1 MISLTK
7 SGYQKFI
14 QGTQNIFSADIKVA
28 PLYSGITNNTFDLA
42 GVNAKRTAANIN
54 MNEFAITDFQATYS
68 GDPTLATDTNN
79 FITMTG
85 LVNINSTNFVSEGDT
100 AIGQEAAV
108 IDTADSDEPLGM
120 IKIYPT
126 GSEITYSALNS
137 APVNIDYRTSGMAK
151 IEFKSSSSAH
161 EDIASSRGIY
171 TDIFP
176 KSILKLPFF
185 DNTVTCNLL
194 TDLRIAL
201 LSSNDSVSETT
212 FQQNMYLDS
221 KSLSTIESMDNST
234 KYHYISGGLKFE
246 NLGYHATLPA
256 LSASDTTFYIPD
268 LTINDAKVF
277 AVVYFED
284 TSAAGSNVMSDTYK
298 QNSYILTTVHNKA
311 SSTNTPNTR
320 FSFKQSVII
329 DALTPTEYGDNVF
342 GIMPVTNT
350 VGPGFTSSNLD

>member
-1 MISLTK
+1 
-7 SGYQKFI
+7 
-14 QGTQNIFSADIKVA
+14 
-28 PLYSGITNNTFDLA
+28 
-42 GVNAKRTAANIN
+42 
-54 MNEFAITDFQATYS
+54 
-68 GDPTLATDTNN
+68 
-79 FITMTG
+79 
-85 LVNINSTNFVSEGDT
+85 
-100 AIGQEAAV
+100 
-108 IDTADSDEPLGM
+108 
-120 IKIYPT
+120 
-126 GSEITYSALNS
+126 
-137 APVNIDYRTSGMAK
+137 
-151 IEFKSSSSAH
+151 
-161 EDIASSRGIY
+161 
-171 TDIFP
+171 
-176 KSILKLPFF
+176 
-185 DNTVTCNLL
+185 
-194 TDLRIAL
+194 
-201 LSSNDSVSETT
+201 DSVSETT

-329 DALTPTEYGDNVF
+329 DAITPTEYGDNVF